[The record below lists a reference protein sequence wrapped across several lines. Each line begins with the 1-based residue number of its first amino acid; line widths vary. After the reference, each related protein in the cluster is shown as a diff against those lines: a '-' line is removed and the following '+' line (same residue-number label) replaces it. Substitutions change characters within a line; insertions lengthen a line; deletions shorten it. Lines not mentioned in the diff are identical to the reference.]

1 MANPAI
7 EILEKARAEMIAE
20 FERKLAEVDKVIADL
35 RASDGSPSKP
45 ANPPTVRP
53 GQYRDIEPFEV
64 LRAYLKERGGRV
76 KYDQMMRDLKVGEY
90 ASHISKDRWYR
101 HAKQVA
107 RNRRELFY
115 DEENDEMVLRP
126 KVPQLS

>member
-1 MANPAI
+1 MANRGV
-7 EILEKARAEMIAE
+7 EILENARAEMIAK
-20 FERKLAEVDKVIADL
+20 FERELKELDKDIAVL
-35 RASDGSPSKP
+35 RANDGSRSKP